1 MIKKTRLIVVENE
14 RAVAAGLKAQLR
26 ELGYRIG
33 AVVTDGKQ
41 AVQCVADLMP
51 DLVLMSI
58 HLPNEMDGIASAI
71 EIQSRY
77 QTPVILMGSMA
88 EDSVLLRALDSRPY
102 GYLVKP
108 YEMRELHA
116 MIQMALARR
125 LVELAVEHSELRLQ
139 QAIEAADL
147 AMLEWGH
154 PSNQLMENGR
164 LSRLFNRDFMPIDQ
178 SAEEFLVRID
188 AEQRESVARSLRE
201 TLTNGETVRVEFR
214 TSAAFGGER
223 ILEAYAKIYRTQQGN
238 DRIISIVRDITNRNH
253 DDDFLRHSS
262 AMFRTTP
269 EAIVVTNEHGR
280 IVTVNAAFSRI
291 TGFSEQEAIGA
302 DPDVLLRVERSSDRF
317 MEKLTSSNSDD
328 WQGEVFYRRRDDE
341 LFPAWQSLSV
351 TRDADG
357 RVTHVIN
364 AFSDVSKLHRV
375 TDRLEHMAHHDP
387 LTGLP
392 NRLLINDR
400 IEHAIAQAQRDC
412 ERCVLLFLDLDGF
425 KAVNDTLGHAAGDE
439 LLKTVAVRLTRVLRQ
454 SDTIGRLGGD
464 EFIIVTG
471 DSKPEYAADIAQKI
485 LDVLNKPLAIGGTEV
500 SISGSIGIAIYPDD
514 GNDTQQL
521 MEAADMAMYAV
532 KQHGRN
538 GFRFFSASLTERA
551 GERLSIEQ
559 GLRQA
564 IDYGTLVVH
573 YQPQISLDDGGITGV
588 EALVRWRHPELGV
601 IEPTRFI
608 PVAEDSGVI
617 DRLGLW
623 VLRRAC
629 QEIKDI
635 RNARNRQLR
644 LSVNVSVGQFL
655 HHDFL
660 ETLRIVLTEENFPP
674 DALDLEITESTLQVI
689 EQGNDILNSLA
700 KLGVTL
706 SLDHFGAGYSSL
718 GTLRRQPIK
727 RIKIDPSFIVGL
739 PREARDE
746 SIVQAMVALSN
757 AMKMSIVGEGVERAE
772 QALFLY
778 RMGCT
783 EGQGFL
789 FSRPLSRADL
799 VELLAQSKGHLDF
812 NGHATLH

>member
-400 IEHAIAQAQRDC
+400 VEHAIAQAQRDC

-471 DSKPEYAADIAQKI
+471 DSKPEYAADM
-485 LDVLNKPLAIGGTEV
+485 V
-500 SISGSIGIAIYPDD
+500 
-514 GNDTQQL
+514 
-521 MEAADMAMYAV
+521 MYAV

-739 PREARDE
+739 PQEARDE